1 MSLSHMEDM
10 PLSHSSLQGTHRSS
24 WKQWFLYSTIVT
36 LLLLCSFSTL
46 ILTFLPLKT
55 DSEPCIAKF
64 GPFPLKW
71 QMTCPK
77 LPCVN
82 KTANE
87 KLEILQNG
95 LYLIYGQ
102 VAPNTT
108 YKEPAPFEV
117 RLCKNE
123 DIIQVLTNNSKIQ
136 NVGGT
141 YELRAGDILELI
153 YNSEHQVLKN
163 NTYWGILLLAN
174 PQYNS

>member
-1 MSLSHMEDM
+1 MGKNYNQEGDEMSNHAFLS
-10 PLSHSSLQGTHRSS
+10 
-24 WKQWFLYSTIVT
+24 F
-36 LLLLCSFSTL
+36 LLCKC
-46 ILTFLPLKT
+46 LT
-55 DSEPCIAKF
+55 
-64 GPFPLKW
+64 GPSPLKW

-108 YKEPAPFEV
+108 YKEPAPFAV
-117 RLCKNE
+117 RLRKNE
-123 DIIQVLTNNSKIQ
+123 DIIQALTNNSKIQ

-153 YNSEHQVLKN
+153 YNSDHQVLKN
-163 NTYWGILLLAN
+163 HTYWGIVLLAN
-174 PQYNS
+174 PQYNP